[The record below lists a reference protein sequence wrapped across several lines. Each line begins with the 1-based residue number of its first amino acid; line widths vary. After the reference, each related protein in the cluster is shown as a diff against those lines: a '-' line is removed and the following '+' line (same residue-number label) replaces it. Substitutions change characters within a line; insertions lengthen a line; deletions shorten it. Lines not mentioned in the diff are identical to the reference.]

1 MFKGKRFS
9 LSGNWAVM
17 FLICFAISALS
28 ILLISLCFALVANTS
43 SDPTGNLGIFS
54 LISLILGG
62 AIGGFSSAKIKK
74 ESAVLFS
81 VLVALAIT
89 LVMLIICIILS
100 GKVSGAALMNYACY
114 VGVST
119 LSSIIGAREKKRGH
133 HKR

>member
-9 LSGNWAVM
+9 LRGNWAVM
-17 FLICFAISALS
+17 FLICLAISALA
-28 ILLISLCFALVANTS
+28 ILLISLCFALVANMS
-43 SDPTGNLGIFS
+43 QDPTGNLGIFS

-62 AIGGFSSAKIKK
+62 AVGGFSSAKIKK

-81 VLVALAIT
+81 TLVALAISI
-89 LVMLIICIILS
+89 VMLIICIILN

-114 VGVST
+114 MGVAT
-119 LSSIIGAREKKRGH
+119 LSSLFGAREKRHKH